1 MEKHAS
7 SLTLSS
13 DNAHVMPSCQA
24 NNDTCSCSGV
34 TSFNAL
40 IQRMSKSLCV
50 STCPVHHA
58 KDGDEKVAAQN
69 LLSVVHDTF

>member
-1 MEKHAS
+1 MTHALAVV
-7 SLTLSS
+7 SLLS
-13 DNAHVMPSCQA
+13 MPSFK
-24 NNDTCSCSGV
+24 G
-34 TSFNAL
+34 
-40 IQRMSKSLCV
+40 MSKSLCA